1 MPSLKINSSTHPNS
15 SGRISNN
22 IPQSSPTPSQNEQ
35 QYFQQNAHN
44 KGYSNQ
50 EYYPE
55 QNSIPSP
62 RQQESY
68 TSYQEQH
75 TTQNNRGMTIDY
87 SPDMFESDGM
97 TFDYFPDISLDEV
110 TVNNIQHDEQS
121 AREAVEAQERIK
133 EEMEDSSSSSSDGQ
147 KTSIGFI
154 LTLVGILVPIIG
166 IVGFIICLLDLKKP
180 DKKLAKAG
188 VITFLVVL
196 VLDIIAAFVIFF
208 VFPGFIPTLL
218 GKA

>member
-15 SGRISNN
+15 SGRMPNN
-22 IPQSSPTPSQNEQ
+22 APQSSPMPGQSEQ

-44 KGYSNQ
+44 RGYSNQ

-87 SPDMFESDGM
+87 SPDIFESDGM

-133 EEMEDSSSSSSDGQ
+133 EEMESSSSSSNGQ

-188 VITFLVVL
+188 VVTFLVTL
-196 VLDIIAAFVIFF
+196 VLGIIVAFAAFF
-208 VFPGFIPTLL
+208 VFPDFIPTLL